1 MKKLAAVIILSLAA
15 LFPAYSAM
23 EFWMGAAFYA
33 DYNELSPSVRDR
45 FPAMADEVNEVRS
58 LGLSVDFAFFPW
70 NNVRIGIV
78 GASHTM
84 LPIGYTPAG
93 GAKEGFIS
101 YDFDLREDL
110 SIGIGYYQFF
120 TPMIGMFLSGSF
132 QYTWYRNAAEHVAN
146 ESAPMD
152 YVMFSDM
159 GILAEAGIVTRSEN
173 MFFRLG
179 FSFSYDML
187 NKPAGFRIGILAG
200 GGFIIGGK
208 N

>member
-1 MKKLAAVIILSLAA
+1 
-15 LFPAYSAM
+15 
-23 EFWMGAAFYA
+23 
-33 DYNELSPSVRDR
+33 
-45 FPAMADEVNEVRS
+45 
-58 LGLSVDFAFFPW
+58 
-70 NNVRIGIV
+70 
-78 GASHTM
+78 
-84 LPIGYTPAG
+84 
-93 GAKEGFIS
+93 
-101 YDFDLREDL
+101 
-110 SIGIGYYQFF
+110 
-120 TPMIGMFLSGSF
+120 MIGMFLSGSF
-132 QYTWYRNAAEHVAN
+132 QYTWYRNAADHVAN